1 MDNFVEILI
10 MPIRRVIVM
19 LFSLEVGS
27 TTLGSLILIGI
38 LFSVLIAI
46 ITHAHG
52 SDFGGFISKIRGK
65 GKNE

>member
-10 MPIRRVIVM
+10 MPIRRVVVM

-27 TTLGSLILIGI
+27 TTLGSLVLIGI

-52 SDFGGFISKIRGK
+52 SDFGGFIHKIKGN